1 MKYTTNTGTAHP
13 LGATVKSQGVN
24 FSIFSQDGND
34 VELLLFDHPEDA
46 TPSQVIYL
54 DPIDNHTFHFWHV
67 FVEGVK
73 PGMGY
78 GYRIGGEYNPAN
90 GFRFNR
96 NKVIVDPYTK
106 GLNTT
111 YWNRADACGTED
123 NLHTS
128 MRSIVVDYSNYDW
141 EGDKAPE
148 TPIEKTVVY
157 EMHVGGFTLDK
168 SSGVKAPGTFAGLIE
183 KIPYLVKLGIT
194 AVELLPVF
202 QFDPEEV
209 SGVSP
214 DGQKLSNYWGYSTLG
229 FFTPHSDY
237 CTNPSIGKHIEEF
250 RDLVKALH
258 HAGLEVIL
266 DVVFNHSGEGNHE
279 GPAIHFRNLDNRIY
293 YFLSYGN
300 EEYYENYSGCGNTIN
315 CNEPVVKKFIIDCL
329 EFWVKEMHVDGF
341 RFDEGSIMSRGED
354 GAPMEHPPVIWEL
367 ELSDTFANTKLF
379 TEAWD
384 AAGLYQVGRFPGYRW
399 SEWNGKFRD
408 DIRNFVKGTPG
419 FHGAAAT
426 RIAGS
431 GDLYFH
437 DRHSPMNGVNFISC
451 HDGFTAMDTVS
462 YNEKHNWANGEGNQ
476 DGMNENFSWNCGVEG
491 DTDNEEVLALRNK
504 QIKNLFTLLLISKG
518 IPMILMG
525 DEVGR
530 TQHGNNNAYCHN
542 NELSWFNWNDVTAN
556 KDLLDF
562 VSKLIK
568 FRLKHGSLSSKQ
580 FFTGEVNSRGLRDIE
595 WHGCALNGP
604 GWDNMDSKLLA
615 FTIGGMEEKD
625 SDLHVMMNFDSTAL
639 GFEIPQIND
648 GQWTLTMDTSLAKPF
663 VSGKVKISQDHYIVN
678 PYSIV
683 ILTLK

>member
-13 LGATVKSQGVN
+13 LGATVKPKGVN

-34 VELLLFDHPEDA
+34 VELLLFDHPEDE
-46 TPSQVIYL
+46 TPSQVIHL
-54 DPIDNHTFHFWHV
+54 DPIDNRTFHFWHV
-67 FVEGVK
+67 FVDGAK

-78 GYRIGGEYNPAN
+78 GYRIGGEYNPAQ
-90 GFRFNR
+90 GYRYNR
-96 NKVIVDPYTK
+96 NKIIVDPYTK
-106 GLNTT
+106 GLNMTH
-111 YWNRADACGTED
+111 WNRADACGIVD
-123 NLHTS
+123 NLQTS

-168 SSGVKAPGTFAGLIE
+168 SSGVKSPGTFAGLIE
-183 KIPYLVKLGIT
+183 KITYLVKLGVT

-237 CTNPSIGKHIEEF
+237 CTNPRIGKHIDEF

-258 HAGLEVIL
+258 KAGLEVIL

-279 GPAIHFRNLDNRIY
+279 GPAIHFRNLDNHIY
-293 YFLSYGN
+293 YFLAYGN
-300 EEYYENYSGCGNTIN
+300 KEYYENYSGCGNTIN

-341 RFDEGSIMSRGED
+341 RFDEGSIMTRGED

-399 SEWNGKFRD
+399 AEWNGKFRD

-426 RIAGS
+426 RLSGS

-437 DRHSPMNGVNFISC
+437 DRHSPMNGVNFIAC

-491 DTDNEEVLALRNK
+491 DTDNEDVLALRSR
-504 QIKNLFTLLLISKG
+504 QIKNLFTMLLISKG

-542 NELSWFNWNDVTAN
+542 NELSWFNWNDVTSN

-568 FRLKHGSLSSKQ
+568 FRLKHSALSSKQ
-580 FFTGEVNSRGLRDIE
+580 FFKGEVNSRGFKDIE
-595 WHGCALNGP
+595 WHGCTLNGP
-604 GWDNMDSKLLA
+604 GWDNTNSKLLA
-615 FTIGGMEEKD
+615 CTIGGAEDKD
-625 SDLHVMMNFDSTAL
+625 ADLHVMMNFDSSAL
-639 GFEIPQIND
+639 GFEIPVIED
-648 GQWTLTMDTSLAKPF
+648 GKWTLVLDTSLAKPF
-663 VSGKVKISQDHYIVN
+663 VSSKVRYEDDHYIVN

-683 ILTLK
+683 ILSHK